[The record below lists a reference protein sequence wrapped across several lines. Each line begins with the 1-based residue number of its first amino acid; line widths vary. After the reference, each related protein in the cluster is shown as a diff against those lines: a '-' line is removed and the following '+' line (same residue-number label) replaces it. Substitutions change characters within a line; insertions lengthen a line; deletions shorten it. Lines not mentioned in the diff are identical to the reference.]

1 MQIRLNR
8 DVNALY
14 ILLQPGPVSR
24 TVELTDTVYVD
35 MDDRDTPV
43 GIEFVNAD
51 EFLPFL
57 RDHADDPSLPPR
69 VRQLF
74 SVTAA

>member
-1 MQIRLNR
+1 MQIRLDR

-14 ILLQPGPVSR
+14 IALRPGRVSK

-35 MDDRDTPV
+35 MDDQDTPI

-51 EFLPFL
+51 EFVPFL
-57 RDHADDPSLPPR
+57 RDHADDTAIPPQIR
-69 VRQLF
+69 ELF